1 MLIRVIMQ
9 AEKCAFFA
17 GKPKMEIILG
27 RRFRVVCKN
36 ERISIS
42 LLSLDN
48 QDLESSSHLLLT
60 AIGKSGNDETS
71 YEQISE
77 EMTKV
82 TMRGKLY
89 METLEGML
97 TIQNTQDV
105 QVRVLDVYGNWIR
118 NLKKETSTGIDSV
131 FLLDG
136 DYYGNFEI
144 LFPPMI

>member
-1 MLIRVIMQ
+1 MQ

-27 RRFRVVCKN
+27 RRFHIVCKN

-89 METLEGML
+89 MK
-97 TIQNTQDV
+97 I
-105 QVRVLDVYGNWIR
+105 
-118 NLKKETSTGIDSV
+118 LK
-131 FLLDG
+131 F
-136 DYYGNFEI
+136 F
-144 LFPPMI
+144 FHQ